1 MKNLFRSLTLIAFA
15 SVVLAQSKIAPDLS
29 VTLSTTSSPI
39 AVIVQYNTSPTKNEI
54 RLLASSPGTKQFVHV
69 NAISATLT
77 PAVVQTVAQDSN
89 VAYISPN
96 RPTQGSLDITTATVN
111 ATAAWSLGYNGTGVG
126 VAVIDSG
133 IYAQH
138 DDLQTANGAGSRVVY
153 SQSFVT
159 GLNASDQYGHGT
171 HVAGIVG
178 SNGADST
185 GPGFTRTLQGVAPNV
200 NLINLRVLDA
210 NGAGTDASVIAAIDQ
225 AITLKSTY
233 NIRVINLSLGRPVW
247 ESYTLDPLCQAAE
260 AAWKAGIIVVAA
272 AGNYGRDNSMHEH
285 GYGTIVAPGN
295 DPYVIT
301 VGAMNDMGT
310 PSRTDD
316 VIASYSSKG
325 PTAIDHVVKP
335 DLVAPGNGVVSL
347 LSPNSTLATNYPA
360 FLVRNSYYQTGGTGT
375 SSSYLRLSGTS
386 MATPVVSGA
395 AALLLQQNPSLTPD
409 QVKARLMKTAWK
421 SLPLFSTAFDRN
433 TFSPF
438 NLQSDIFTV
447 GAGYLDIQAA
457 LYNYDLTTMPALSA
471 IAILGSSSQNNSGPG
486 GGGPGGG
493 GPGGGGPG
501 GWGPGGG
508 GPGGGGPGGGGNTVI
523 ITRNFLTSWGSSVI
537 WGDNLV
543 YGLDVFS
550 GDDSNGFSVV
560 WGDSV
565 IWGMDDGGG
574 GFSVV
579 WGDSIILP
587 ASMQA
592 LDSGD
597 DDFSVVWGD

>member
-1 MKNLFRSLTLIAFA
+1 MKNFFRSLALIAFA
-15 SVVLAQSKIAPDLS
+15 SVVLAQSKIAPDLGA
-29 VTLSTTSSPI
+29 TLSTTASPV
-39 AVIVQYNTSPTKNEI
+39 AVIVQYNTSPSKNE
-54 RLLASSPGTKQFVHV
+54 LKVLASSPGTKQFVHI

-77 PAVVQTVAQDSN
+77 PTVIQTVATDSN
-89 VAYISPN
+89 VVYISPN
-96 RPTQGSLDITTATVN
+96 RPTQGSLDITTTTVN
-111 ATAAWSLGYNGTGVG
+111 ANAAWSLGYDGTGVG

-159 GLNASDQYGHGT
+159 GLDASDQYGHGT

-185 GPGFTRTLQGVAPNV
+185 GPSFTRTLQGVAPNV

-210 NGAGTDASVIAAIDQ
+210 NGSGTDASVIAAIDE

-247 ESYTLDPLCQAAE
+247 ESYKLDPLCQAAE

-272 AGNYGRDNSMHEH
+272 AGNYGRDNSMDEH

-310 PSRTDD
+310 ATRSDD

-325 PTAIDHVVKP
+325 PTAIDHIVKP
-335 DLVAPGNGVVSL
+335 DVVAPGNGTVSL

-360 FLVRNSYYQTGGTGT
+360 FLVPNSYYQTGGTGT
-375 SSSYLRLSGTS
+375 STSYLRLSGTS

-421 SLPLFSTAFDRN
+421 SLPLLTTAYDRISF
-433 TFSPF
+433 TPF
-438 NLQSDIFTV
+438 NLQSDIFEV
-447 GAGYLDIQAA
+447 GAGYLDIGAA
-457 LYNYDLTTMPALSA
+457 INNYDLTSLPALSA
-471 IAILGSSSQNNSGPG
+471 TAVLHTSWTQYV
-486 GGGPGGG
+486 
-493 GPGGGGPG
+493 
-501 GWGPGGG
+501 
-508 GPGGGGPGGGGNTVI
+508 T
-523 ITRNFLTSWGSSVI
+523 ITRNFSTSWGDSVI
-537 WGDNLV
+537 WGDNAV
-543 YGLDVFS
+543 YGFDVFS
-550 GDDSNGFSVV
+550 GDDGGGFSVV

-587 ASMQA
+587 DSMQA

-597 DDFSVVWGD
+597 DDSWSVVWGD